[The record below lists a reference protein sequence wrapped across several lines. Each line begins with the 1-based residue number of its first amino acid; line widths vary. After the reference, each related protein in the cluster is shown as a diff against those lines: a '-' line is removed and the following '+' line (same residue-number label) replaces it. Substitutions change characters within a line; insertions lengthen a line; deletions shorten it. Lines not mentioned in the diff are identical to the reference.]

1 MLLRTLFMR
10 LISVLP
16 ALGGTT
22 YPLARW
28 GSRAPPD
35 PSTALRIQRTTLP
48 LIPYPTHTY
57 LYTLLHPDPT
67 PGRVPGSERTAG
79 PSPALPEREGG
90 GRRGREGGRQ
100 RAPFSCPPLAPSRH
114 DPGVTLPPLTAPPL
128 VWALWYLEQG
138 LWPLPIRDALDLA
151 EWRDRLA
158 AEKTEELG
166 EEAALAW
173 ATQKAARG
181 RKHTFVSWRKMRT
194 PPTPSQVRRWWADRP
209 ERGIALLC
217 GPGRRIAVVDV
228 DTAKGGDPTPWE
240 SCAAVAETPSG
251 GVHYVYREEAI
262 RSTTSEVAPN
272 VDTRGVGGLIA
283 APAGAATPGR
293 RWVRWPGV
301 EGLEPFPADLAE
313 TLALGREKPSAAAAT
328 LPGGDPL
335 GDDLDAL
342 TVTPSREDRSF
353 AAAVSEPA
361 LDGERHR
368 KAAAIVGLLA
378 RRRPLPRDAQTQAL
392 ALLESW
398 ATAKGVSL
406 EVYRAL
412 ERAWRGALGAEI
424 RGADFALE
432 VLSIWNEV
440 RGSPPWHRSKV
451 EETAT
456 GLWRT
461 AASREEERATPPA
474 EDDTDAV
481 LDRLIPTRATTYT
494 RAHFARDRRRGLLPI
509 DTLPPWAN
517 YTGELDLTVPTGHG
531 WGEVLNTALG
541 GGLSPQYF
549 CVLGAEQAKGGK
561 TALAEQLLFG
571 LALRTAAV
579 VAGHA
584 SGPRV
589 VPYYVGEMWQGSED
603 DELTPSRQLAHR
615 DLARWLGVDGNLLR
629 RGDETGGDAPGIRR
643 LAEQL
648 ARDPGQLAI
657 EILEVANTAIE
668 AGPFYRARQFSH
680 LFNVRALLSSHD
692 QQETK
697 GPPVDHRRGVPLLR
711 SIVAAIL
718 QDRKRKAVAWKCDE
732 REIWPLLFIDP
743 IQRFQASGDNA
754 VSALD
759 EFVEELRAVCDE
771 HGFIVLATSDTNK
784 DSAKGGVPKDATPF
798 ARAAW
803 VFRGS
808 YKLLH
813 LPDSALVLSVEWP
826 KDDKGTPK
834 GRVWVGLNRWGAPR
848 FEPAYFDFVAE
859 AGRYVPTAAPVEPD
873 LDDLEDEDEP
883 LRPRNKGRFAKS

>member
-1 MLLRTLFMR
+1 M
-10 LISVLP
+10 
-16 ALGGTT
+16 
-22 YPLARW
+22 
-28 GSRAPPD
+28 
-35 PSTALRIQRTTLP
+35 Q
-48 LIPYPTHTY
+48 
-57 LYTLLHPDPT
+57 
-67 PGRVPGSERTAG
+67 
-79 PSPALPEREGG
+79 
-90 GRRGREGGRQ
+90 
-100 RAPFSCPPLAPSRH
+100 
-114 DPGVTLPPLTAPPL
+114 LPPLTAPPL

-151 EWRDRLA
+151 EWRDKLV
-158 AEKTEELG
+158 AEKLDELG
-166 EEAALAW
+166 ADGALAW
-173 ATQKAARG
+173 ATEKVSRG
-181 RKHTFVSWRKMRT
+181 RKHTFVPWRKMRT
-194 PPTPSQVRRWWADRP
+194 PPTPTQVRRWWAERP
-209 ERGIALLC
+209 ERAIALLC
-217 GPGRRIAVVDV
+217 GPGRKIAVIDV
-228 DTAKGGDPTPWE
+228 DIAKGGDPSPWE

-251 GVHYVYREEAI
+251 GVHYVYREEAV
-262 RSTTSEVAPN
+262 RTTTSVLGPS

-283 APAGAATPGR
+283 APSGSATPGR
-293 RWVRWPGV
+293 RWLRWPGV
-301 EGLEPFPADLAE
+301 EALEPFPEAAA
-313 TLALGREKPSAAAAT
+313 TALALGRPEPPKTAQA
-328 LPGGDPL
+328 LPGVDPL
-335 GDDLDAL
+335 ADDLDGL
-342 TVTPSREDRSF
+342 TVAPSREDKSF
-353 AAAVSEPA
+353 ATAVSEPA

-378 RRRPLPRDAQTQAL
+378 RHRPLPRDAQAQAL
-392 ALLESW
+392 ALLETW
-398 ATAKGVSL
+398 ATTKGVSL
-406 EVYRAL
+406 EVFRAL
-412 ERAWRGALGAEI
+412 ERAWRGALGAET
-424 RGADFALE
+424 RGGDFALE
-432 VLSIWNEV
+432 VLTVWNET
-440 RGSPPWHRSKV
+440 RGAPAWSRSKV
-451 EETAT
+451 EETAA

-461 AASREEERATPPA
+461 AASREEERATVNT
-474 EDDTDAV
+474 EDTDSV
-481 LDRLIPTRATTYT
+481 LDRLIPTRSTTYT
-494 RAHFARDRRRGLLPI
+494 RSHFARDRRRGLLPI
-509 DTLPPWAN
+509 DTLPSWAN
-517 YTGELDLTVPTGHG
+517 YTGELDGTVPTGHG

-541 GGLSPQYF
+541 GGLAPQYF

-603 DELTPSRQLAHR
+603 DQLTPSRQLAHR
-615 DLARWLGVDGNLLR
+615 DLARWLGVDGNLFR
-629 RGDETGGDAPGIRR
+629 RGDETGGEAPGIRR

-648 ARDPGQLAI
+648 HRDPGELAV
-657 EILEVANTAIE
+657 EVLEVANEAIE
-668 AGPFYRARQFSH
+668 SGPFYRARQFSH

-718 QDRKRKAVAWKCDE
+718 QDRERKAKAWGCDQ

-771 HGFIVLATSDTNK
+771 HGLIVLATSDTNK

-826 KDDKGTPK
+826 KDDQGTPK

-859 AGRYVPTAAPVEPD
+859 AGRYVPTTAPVEPD
-873 LDDLEDEDEP
+873 LDDLADDEDEK
-883 LRPRNKGRFAKS
+883 PRGKAGRFKKKGEA